1 MKAKFRFKQKM
12 LTLCCV
18 PLVLLTV
25 ISVVIGLIQFK
36 DGMYKET
43 KNSLHSSAI
52 AALNLYDSQGY
63 GDYALKDDGNVWRGM
78 NFDVSTETFIVD
90 GLKEK
95 TGVDITFFY
104 KDTAVMTSI
113 TNEDNARWMGMQAG
127 DNIKNYTLAQG
138 AELWYKNIVIDDKMC
153 HAYIIPIT
161 QSSDGS
167 VIGAIMASQSADE
180 LNQVVNRYIFIS
192 VAVSLVILLAVI
204 IFIFWYIGA
213 LTKVLH
219 DVRRVLLKVSMGD
232 LSDDRLIKTKRMDE
246 FGELAQG
253 TEKLRI
259 KISELLSET
268 QLGTVKLKE
277 AVERLNVTS
286 DQVISAAKETSS
298 NVEKINTTAN
308 VQRDETKNATK
319 DVEMSNQAINLMLDQ
334 IKDIDELSNEM
345 ERSAKESQRILEGL
359 LESSKVSQE
368 TAKDISAQVAVTNES
383 VQQIKSVT
391 EYITDIAEE
400 TNLLALNASIEA
412 ARAGD
417 AGKGFAVVAQQIQK
431 LAEQSNNSAAQIGE
445 NIQELVNK
453 TEGIVSAMAMIG
465 DTLKAQETSVDQ
477 TKKIFDELSESI
489 INVNRKE
496 SDMQKNVGD
505 MTQAKENMSQL
516 IAGLADSAEDSAAV
530 SENAESMTEQMVAE
544 MEGLASLTSDLTE
557 LANKLNENLEKFLA

>member
-63 GDYALKDDGNVWRGM
+63 GDYALKDDGDVWRGM

-104 KDTAVMTSI
+104 NDTAVMTSI

-345 ERSAKESQRILEGL
+345 ERSAKESQRILVGL

-453 TEGIVSAMAMIG
+453 TVGIVSAMAMIG

-544 MEGLASLTSDLTE
+544 MEGLAS
-557 LANKLNENLEKFLA
+557 

>member
-1 MKAKFRFKQKM
+1 
-12 LTLCCV
+12 
-18 PLVLLTV
+18 
-25 ISVVIGLIQFK
+25 
-36 DGMYKET
+36 
-43 KNSLHSSAI
+43 
-52 AALNLYDSQGY
+52 
-63 GDYALKDDGNVWRGM
+63 
-78 NFDVSTETFIVD
+78 
-90 GLKEK
+90 
-95 TGVDITFFY
+95 
-104 KDTAVMTSI
+104 
-113 TNEDNARWMGMQAG
+113 
-127 DNIKNYTLAQG
+127 
-138 AELWYKNIVIDDKMC
+138 
-153 HAYIIPIT
+153 
-161 QSSDGS
+161 
-167 VIGAIMASQSADE
+167 
-180 LNQVVNRYIFIS
+180 
-192 VAVSLVILLAVI
+192 
-204 IFIFWYIGA
+204 
-213 LTKVLH
+213 
-219 DVRRVLLKVSMGD
+219 
-232 LSDDRLIKTKRMDE
+232 
-246 FGELAQG
+246 
-253 TEKLRI
+253 
-259 KISELLSET
+259 
-268 QLGTVKLKE
+268 
-277 AVERLNVTS
+277 
-286 DQVISAAKETSS
+286 
-298 NVEKINTTAN
+298 
-308 VQRDETKNATK
+308 
-319 DVEMSNQAINLMLDQ
+319 
-334 IKDIDELSNEM
+334 M

>member
-1 MKAKFRFKQKM
+1 
-12 LTLCCV
+12 
-18 PLVLLTV
+18 
-25 ISVVIGLIQFK
+25 
-36 DGMYKET
+36 
-43 KNSLHSSAI
+43 
-52 AALNLYDSQGY
+52 
-63 GDYALKDDGNVWRGM
+63 
-78 NFDVSTETFIVD
+78 
-90 GLKEK
+90 
-95 TGVDITFFY
+95 
-104 KDTAVMTSI
+104 
-113 TNEDNARWMGMQAG
+113 
-127 DNIKNYTLAQG
+127 
-138 AELWYKNIVIDDKMC
+138 
-153 HAYIIPIT
+153 
-161 QSSDGS
+161 
-167 VIGAIMASQSADE
+167 
-180 LNQVVNRYIFIS
+180 
-192 VAVSLVILLAVI
+192 
-204 IFIFWYIGA
+204 
-213 LTKVLH
+213 
-219 DVRRVLLKVSMGD
+219 
-232 LSDDRLIKTKRMDE
+232 
-246 FGELAQG
+246 
-253 TEKLRI
+253 
-259 KISELLSET
+259 
-268 QLGTVKLKE
+268 
-277 AVERLNVTS
+277 
-286 DQVISAAKETSS
+286 
-298 NVEKINTTAN
+298 
-308 VQRDETKNATK
+308 
-319 DVEMSNQAINLMLDQ
+319 MSNQAINLMLDQ

>member
-63 GDYALKDDGNVWRGM
+63 GDYALKDDGDVWRGM

>member
-25 ISVVIGLIQFK
+25 ISVTIGLIQFK

-516 IAGLADSAEDSAAV
+516 IADLADSAEDSAAV

-544 MEGLASLTSDLTE
+544 MEGLASLMSDLTE

>member
-63 GDYALKDDGNVWRGM
+63 GDYALKDDGDVWRGM

-113 TNEDNARWMGMQAG
+113 TNEDKARWMGMQAG

-180 LNQVVNRYIFIS
+180 LNHVVNRYIFIS

-232 LSDDRLIKTKRMDE
+232 LSDERLIKTKRMDE

-286 DQVISAAKETSS
+286 DQVISAAKVTSS

-516 IAGLADSAEDSAAV
+516 IVNLADSAEDSAAV

-544 MEGLASLTSDLTE
+544 MEGLAFLTSDLTE

>member
-1 MKAKFRFKQKM
+1 MKTKFRFKQRM
-12 LTLCCV
+12 MTLCCV

-36 DGMYKET
+36 NGMYKET

-63 GDYALKDDGNVWRGM
+63 GDYALKSDGDVWRGM

-104 KDTAVMTSI
+104 EDTAVMTSI
-113 TNEDNARWMGMQAG
+113 TNEDNVRWMGMQAG

-167 VIGAIMASQSADE
+167 VIGALMASQTADE
-180 LNQVVNRYIFIS
+180 LNEVVNRYIFIS
-192 VAVSLVILLAVI
+192 VAVSLVILFAVI

-232 LSDDRLIKTKRMDE
+232 LSDDRLIRTKRADE

-268 QLGTVKLKE
+268 QVGTVKLKE

-286 DQVISAAKETSS
+286 DQVIRAAKETSS

-319 DVEMSNQAINLMLDQ
+319 DVELTNQAINLMLDQ

-345 ERSAKESQRILEGL
+345 ERSAKESQAILEGL
-359 LESSKVSQE
+359 LESSRNSQE
-368 TAKDISAQVAVTNES
+368 TAKDIASQVTVTNES

-412 ARAGD
+412 ARAGE

-465 DTLKAQETSVDQ
+465 DTLKEQEASVDQ

-489 INVNRKE
+489 VNVNQKE
-496 SDMQKNVGD
+496 SDMQKNVED
-505 MTQAKENMSQL
+505 MTQAKENMSHL

-530 SENAESMTEQMVAE
+530 SENAETMTEQMVSE

-557 LANKLNENLEKFLA
+557 LANKLNENLERFLG

>member
-1 MKAKFRFKQKM
+1 MKTKFRFKQKM
-12 LTLCCV
+12 LTLCCA

-25 ISVVIGLIQFK
+25 ISVAIGLIQFK

-63 GDYALKDDGNVWRGM
+63 GDYALKDDGDVWRGM

-138 AELWYKNIVIDDKMC
+138 AELWYKNIVIDGKMC

-167 VIGAIMASQSADE
+167 VIGAIMASQSADN
-180 LNQVVNRYIFIS
+180 LNGVVDRYIFIS

-204 IFIFWYIGA
+204 VFIFWYVGA
-213 LTKVLH
+213 LTKVVH

-232 LSDDRLIKTKRMDE
+232 LSDDRLIKTKRADE

-259 KISELLSET
+259 KISGLLSET
-268 QLGTVKLKE
+268 QIGTEKLKE

-286 DQVISAAKETSS
+286 GQVISAAKETSS

-308 VQRDETKNATK
+308 TQKEETKNVTE
-319 DVEMSNQAINLMLDQ
+319 DVEVTNQAINLMLDQ
-334 IKDIDELSNEM
+334 ISDINDLSNEM
-345 ERSAKESQRILEGL
+345 AKSAKESQGILEGL
-359 LESSKVSQE
+359 LESSRNSQE
-368 TAKDISAQVAVTNES
+368 TAKDVSSQVADTNES

-431 LAEQSNNSAAQIGE
+431 LAEQSNSSAVQIGE
-445 NIQELVNK
+445 NIRELVNK
-453 TEGIVSAMAMIG
+453 TEGIVSAMEIIS
-465 DTLKAQETSVDQ
+465 DTLKAQEESVDK
-477 TKKIFDELSESI
+477 TKKIFDELNESI
-489 INVNRKE
+489 VNVNRKE

-530 SENAESMTEQMVAE
+530 SENAENMTEQMVAE

-557 LANKLNENLEKFLA
+557 LANKLNENLENFLA

>member
-63 GDYALKDDGNVWRGM
+63 GDYALKDDGDVWRGM

-95 TGVDITFFY
+95 TGVDTTFFY

>member
-63 GDYALKDDGNVWRGM
+63 GDYALKDDGDVWRGM

-180 LNQVVNRYIFIS
+180 LNQVVKRYIFIS
-192 VAVSLVILLAVI
+192 VAVSLVILLTVI

-232 LSDDRLIKTKRMDE
+232 LSDDRLINTKRMDE

-286 DQVISAAKETSS
+286 DQVISAAKVTSS

-319 DVEMSNQAINLMLDQ
+319 DVEMSNQAINLMLNQ

-431 LAEQSNNSAAQIGE
+431 LAEQSNNSAAKIGE

-516 IAGLADSAEDSAAV
+516 IADLADSAEDSAAV

-544 MEGLASLTSDLTE
+544 MEGLAFLMSDLTE

>member
-63 GDYALKDDGNVWRGM
+63 GDYALKDDGDVWRGM

-544 MEGLASLTSDLTE
+544 IEGLASLTSDLTE

>member
-63 GDYALKDDGNVWRGM
+63 GDYALKDDGDVWRGM

-104 KDTAVMTSI
+104 NDTAVMTSI

-345 ERSAKESQRILEGL
+345 ERSAKESQRILVGL

>member
-63 GDYALKDDGNVWRGM
+63 GDYALKDDGDVWRGM

-113 TNEDNARWMGMQAG
+113 TNEDKARWMGMQAG

-180 LNQVVNRYIFIS
+180 LNHVVNRYIFIS

-232 LSDDRLIKTKRMDE
+232 LSDERLIKTKRMDE

-286 DQVISAAKETSS
+286 DQVISAAKVTSS

-516 IAGLADSAEDSAAV
+516 IADLADSAEDSAAV

-544 MEGLASLTSDLTE
+544 MEGLAFLMSDLTE